1 MILTSPVLDLTIENE
16 KGFNPLHW
24 AAFNGKSS
32 STLVEKIL
40 QRNKS
45 LVNVRMEDGPTP
57 LHIAAIND
65 HTETAQILIKQGA
78 DVNVKD
84 KDKESSPLHLA
95 CSHAYLGAAKIL
107 VAAGADV
114 NMGDVD
120 KNTPLHVVMR
130 SSEVKV
136 DLDEGLMGDL
146 LKDLVKKTAG
156 STQSRVK
163 LATFLLEQ
171 GADVNARN
179 KDDKTP
185 IDICT
190 VKTLKKAVVNF
201 KKESCKPTAA
211 SMNALLCSKCFIRTA
226 DVTLLPCN
234 HKMTCRDCHARMS
247 TCPLCGGEVTKAVD
261 SDAVEIAEMPSL
273 DLD

>member
-1 MILTSPVLDLTIENE
+1 
-16 KGFNPLHW
+16 
-24 AAFNGKSS
+24 
-32 STLVEKIL
+32 
-40 QRNKS
+40 
-45 LVNVRMEDGPTP
+45 MEDGPTP

-84 KDKESSPLHLA
+84 KKKESSPLHLA

-107 VAAGADV
+107 VDAGADV

-163 LATFLLEQ
+163 LATFLLEH
-171 GADVNARN
+171 GADINARN

-201 KKESCKPTAA
+201 KKESSKPAPA
-211 SMNALLCSKCFIRTA
+211 FMNTLLCSKCFTRTA
-226 DVTLLPCN
+226 EITLLPCN
-234 HKMTCRDCHARMS
+234 HKMTCRDCHTRIS
-247 TCPLCGGEVTKAVD
+247 TCPLCGSEVIKAVD